1 MSSADRSEERPEAQT
16 AVGVAAAIPAAKVA
30 MRGLTGGQALVE
42 CLRIQGLDVV
52 FVLPGVQLDWA
63 FDALWEARDAI
74 RVVHTRHEQA
84 TSYMADGYARTT
96 GRIGVCF
103 VVPGP
108 GLLNAAS
115 GLATAY
121 ACSAPVLC
129 IAGQIP
135 SKNIGAGRGLLHEIP
150 DQMGAAR
157 SFTKWTGQVRRPD
170 EIPGVVR
177 EAFRQLQ
184 AGHVRPVAIEVPQD
198 VLQARAEIA
207 LPARVDAER
216 LAGDPDAVEAAA
228 RALGRAARPLIF
240 SGGGVLRSG
249 AWTSLEALADM
260 LQAPVIMSSSGRG
273 ALSDRHYLA
282 QTMTAAEQLLP
293 EADAVLVVGT
303 RFLQPANSTW
313 KPRPDQPVMQIDI
326 DPDEIGRNY
335 PVRTGIVAD
344 ADWALG
350 ELLARVPRHNRARA
364 SRHDECLAAK
374 RRVDEMLSV
383 LEPQASYGRAIRDA
397 LPDDGIVVSGV
408 TQLGYWVQ
416 FGAFPVYKPRTL
428 ITPGYQ
434 GTLGYEY
441 GTALGAQVGAPAQR
455 VVAVCG
461 DGGFMYQ
468 VEELATAV
476 RHRINAIAVVFNDN
490 AYGNVWR
497 TQERQFGGHVIASE
511 LQNPD
516 FMKLADAFG
525 VRGLRAHGPDGLR
538 TQLSLALRDDQPA
551 LIEVPVGEMPDP
563 WPVIR
568 RGYRY

>member
-1 MSSADRSEERPEAQT
+1 MTSNDQPQKTPKAGT
-16 AVGVAAAIPAAKVA
+16 AVGVAAAHHAATA
-30 MRGLTGGQALVE
+30 AARRLTGGQALVE
-42 CLRIQGLDVV
+42 CLKIQGVDVV
-52 FVLPGVQLDWA
+52 FTLPGVQLDWA
-63 FDALWEARDAI
+63 FDALYEARDAI
-74 RVVHTRHEQA
+74 RVIHTRHEQA
-84 TSYMADGYARTT
+84 ASYMADGYARTT
-96 GRIGVCF
+96 GRIGACL

-129 IAGQIP
+129 IVGQIP
-135 SKNIGAGRGLLHEIP
+135 SKHVGAGRGMLHEIP

-157 SFTKWTGQVRRPD
+157 SVAKWTGQAHRPED
-170 EIPGVVR
+170 IPGVVS

-184 AGHVRPVAIEVPQD
+184 SGHVRPVAIEVPQD
-198 VLQARAEIA
+198 VLQAAA
-207 LPARVDAER
+207 DVTLPPRVAGER
-216 LAGDPDAVEAAA
+216 GAGDPDAVEAAA
-228 RALGRAARPLIF
+228 QMLGRAARPLIF

-249 AWTSLEALADM
+249 AWTSLEALAEM

-273 ALSDRHYLA
+273 AVSDRHYLA
-282 QTMTAAEQLLP
+282 QTMTAAEHLLP
-293 EADAVLVVGT
+293 GADVVLVAGT
-303 RFLQPANSTW
+303 RFLQPANSAW
-313 KPRPDQPVMQIDI
+313 KPRPDQSVIQIDI
-326 DPDEIGRNY
+326 DPEEIGRNCH
-335 PVRTGIVAD
+335 VRTGILAD
-344 ADWALG
+344 AEWALA

-364 SRHDECLAAK
+364 SRKDECLAA
-374 RRVDEMLSV
+374 RRQAEAILSV
-383 LEPQASYGRAIRDA
+383 LEPQASYGRAIREV

-408 TQLGYWVQ
+408 TQLGYWIQ
-416 FGAFPVYKPRTL
+416 FGAFPVYRPRTL
-428 ITPGYQ
+428 LTPGYQ

-468 VEELATAV
+468 VQELATAV
-476 RHRINAIAVVFNDN
+476 RHGIHAIALVFNDN

-497 TQERQFGGHVIASE
+497 TQKRQYGGHVIASE
-511 LQNPD
+511 LRNPD

-525 VRGLRAHGPDGLR
+525 VRGLRAAGPGELR
-538 TQLSLALRDDQPA
+538 AQLSVALSDDAPA